1 MEKLRKGDIRR
12 RGLKK
17 VEKDEIEDLRII
29 KIGWINEWEMEIKM
43 KLKIRDIK
51 EGEIKRKEKR
61 EKNGKKRKRVVDKKD
76 GKGK

>member
-29 KIGWINEWEMEIKM
+29 KIG
-43 KLKIRDIK
+43 
-51 EGEIKRKEKR
+51 
-61 EKNGKKRKRVVDKKD
+61 
-76 GKGK
+76 

>member
-1 MEKLRKGDIRR
+1 
-12 RGLKK
+12 
-17 VEKDEIEDLRII
+17 
-29 KIGWINEWEMEIKM
+29 M